1 MIRFLL
7 IQNKLGRTRL
17 AKYFVHYDAD
27 QRHQLEKEVHRL
39 VIGRNVKQTNFI
51 EFRSHK
57 IIYRRYAGLYFTI
70 CCDLN
75 DNELAMLEA
84 IHLFVET
91 LNTYFETVC
100 ELNLI
105 FDFHKVNLICD
116 EVFLAG
122 EIQETSKE
130 VIINHVSQIDKF

>member
-1 MIRFLL
+1 
-7 IQNKLGRTRL
+7 
-17 AKYFVHYDAD
+17 
-27 QRHQLEKEVHRL
+27 
-39 VIGRNVKQTNFI
+39 
-51 EFRSHK
+51 
-57 IIYRRYAGLYFTI
+57 
-70 CCDLN
+70 
-75 DNELAMLEA
+75 MLEA

>member
-17 AKYFVHYDAD
+17 AKYYIHYDAA
-27 QRHQLEKEVHRL
+27 QRHQLEKEIHRL
-39 VIGRNVKQTNFI
+39 VLARTAKQTNFI
-51 EFRSHK
+51 EFRSYK
-57 IIYRRYAGLYFTI
+57 IVYRRYAGLIFTI
-70 CCDLN
+70 CCDLH
-75 DNELAMLEA
+75 DNELAMVEA

-91 LNTYFETVC
+91 LNTYFESVC
-100 ELNLI
+100 EINLI
-105 FDFHKVNLICD
+105 FDFHKVGLICD

-130 VIINHVSQIDKF
+130 VILSHIAQIDKF